1 MSLRNPMCRSMIVF
15 AGIMYPILAPAKAHA
30 CQAYNSCT
38 VNGSYYLEYNNSGT
52 ASGGNA
58 ATAVQGT
65 TYGGISLVGE
75 DQVWFIDSAKT
86 VGRADTC
93 STVMNDSRVFVRSSN
108 RSWWTPSERTGPMNT
123 APLSLRQWRRI
134 DRFGSMGMS
143 QTTSSLTT
151 CQAVAVWK
159 CPAWSI
165 GTVCS
170 QRVSALYLRSSLRS
184 IERTLTCR
192 K

>member
-15 AGIMYPILAPAKAHA
+15 AGGMYPILATAKAHA

-75 DQVWFIDSAKT
+75 DQGTGTGVY
-86 VGRADTC
+86 GC
-93 STVMNDSRVFVRSSN
+93 SNCFGAV
-108 RSWWTPSERTGPMNT
+108 PSTGP
-123 APLSLRQWRRI
+123 
-134 DRFGSMGMS
+134 
-143 QTTSSLTT
+143 
-151 CQAVAVWK
+151 
-159 CPAWSI
+159 
-165 GTVCS
+165 
-170 QRVSALYLRSSLRS
+170 Y
-184 IERTLTCR
+184 
-192 K
+192 